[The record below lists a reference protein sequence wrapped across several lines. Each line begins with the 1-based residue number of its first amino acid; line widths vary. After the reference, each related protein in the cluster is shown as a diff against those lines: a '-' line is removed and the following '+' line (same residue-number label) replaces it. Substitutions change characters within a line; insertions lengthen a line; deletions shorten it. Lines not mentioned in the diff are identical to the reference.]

1 IADQVI
7 GRVGLVHPRLQA
19 EVDVP
24 PVFVFELHSEAIQVK
39 TLRRHESVSKFPQVR
54 RDLAVV
60 VQRDVPAAD
69 LLNTVRHAVGD
80 ELIDVR
86 LFDVY
91 EGEGIDSNEKSLA
104 LGLTL
109 QSQTTTL
116 SEEEINALAESALQ
130 AMKTQHAAKQR

>member
-1 IADQVI
+1 
-7 GRVGLVHPRLQA
+7 
-19 EVDVP
+19 
-24 PVFVFELHSEAIQVK
+24 
-39 TLRRHESVSKFPQVR
+39 
-54 RDLAVV
+54 VV

-69 LLNTVRHAVGD
+69 LLNTVRNAVGD
-80 ELIDVR
+80 ELVDVR